1 VTSGDVDCQQQLK
14 ERNKMRRATLD
25 LIALV
30 ERGGG
35 YADVPPGSISD
46 ELEVE
51 LAVHGY
57 ATGLSDRLWLGGYRV
72 YSPESIAA
80 GNYRPQVLCS
90 VFTCAEARYAH
101 VPDAGEFD
109 IEAVLAER
117 GELPRN

>member
-1 VTSGDVDCQQQLK
+1 MLH
-14 ERNKMRRATLD
+14 ATLG
-25 LIALV
+25 LIAV
-30 ERGGG
+30 AERSGG
-35 YADVPPGSISD
+35 YADVPPGSVSD
-46 ELEVE
+46 EIEIE

-57 ATGLSDRLWLGGYRV
+57 AIGLSDRLWLGGYRV

-80 GNYRPQVLCS
+80 GNYRPQVGCS
-90 VFTCAEARYAH
+90 VFTCAESRYAH